1 MSTVVSHLSL
11 NGKDVARILNVSL
24 PTANRRIKVV
34 KSALN
39 LPKYK
44 RISLSN
50 LCEIFKLNE
59 LAALENL
66 AKGQPF

>member
-1 MSTVVSHLSL
+1 MSSAVSHLSL

-34 KSALN
+34 KTALN
-39 LPKYK
+39 LPKYR
-44 RISLSN
+44 RITLSN
-50 LCEIFKLNE
+50 LCEVFSLDE

-66 AKGQPF
+66 SKGQPF